1 MKKNIFRFV
10 AIMMAG
16 ACLCIACGEKDGP
29 QKPVGPKDDEGNENK
44 PKAEAPAIKLD
55 AQFEDWDAITAEVA
69 KDNDYVAMYT
79 SEDVEDPIQ
88 VMKITNDADNVY
100 FYIEWNSTGLPQNA
114 SCSEWGDS
122 WNGTPEAGYK
132 TPSADRPDDETF
144 RETVFL
150 FIDPDGNDRTGFYTF
165 EDAKTHEPTIPGL
178 GCEMG
183 VCWFAFYNYETK
195 KVSMAWNQ
203 NNVGPSNRGTV
214 VYNEDGERTD
224 YVIDGPYDY
233 TGDFFLSWPDK
244 ADADGVNPP
253 IPLWGWLN
261 DANDGAGDN
270 IAPSKTNWF
279 PAEAVGTVAK
289 LEFAIEKKDITKLPD
304 DAEEIAVGI
313 EVKWGSIDQPVG
325 PLRISYVE

>member
-10 AIMMAG
+10 AIVMAG

-29 QKPVGPKDDEGNENK
+29 LKPVGPNGDGGDGGNKEAN
-44 PKAEAPAIKLD
+44 APAITLD
-55 AQFEDWDAITAEVA
+55 GQFADWDAVTAEVA
-69 KDNDYVAMYT
+69 KDNDYAAVYT
-79 SEDVEDPIQ
+79 STDADDPIQ

-100 FYIEWNSTGLPQNA
+100 FYIEWNTAGLPQNA

-122 WNGTPEAGYK
+122 WNGTPELGYK
-132 TPSADRPDDETF
+132 TPDAAHPDDDTF

-165 EDAKTHEPTIPGL
+165 DDGEGEPTIPGL

-203 NNVGPSNRGTV
+203 NNVGPWMTGTV
-214 VYNEDGERTD
+214 EYNADGERIA
-224 YVIDGPYDY
+224 YNQVGVYDY
-233 TGDFFLSWPDK
+233 NGTFFLEWPDEGEE
-244 ADADGVNPP
+244 AAM
-253 IPLWGWLN
+253 PLWGWLN

-289 LEFAIEKKDITKLPD
+289 LEFCIEKKDITKLPD
-304 DAEEIAVGI
+304 DAEELAVGI
-313 EVKWGSIDQPVG
+313 EVNWGSVDQPVG
-325 PLRISYVE
+325 PLRISYVD

>member
-1 MKKNIFRFV
+1 MKKIFRLAALV
-10 AIMMAG
+10 MAG
-16 ACLCIACGEKDGP
+16 SLLFMACGKDDP
-29 QKPVGPKDDEGNENK
+29 KKPVGPNGDGGDGGNKEAN
-44 PKAEAPAIKLD
+44 APAITHD
-55 AQFEDWDAITAEVA
+55 GQFADWDAVTAEVA
-69 KDNDYVAMYT
+69 KDNDYAAVYT
-79 SEDVEDPIQ
+79 STDADDPIQ

-100 FYIEWNSTGLPQNA
+100 FYIEWNTAGLPQNA

-122 WNGTPEAGYK
+122 WNGTPELGY
-132 TPSADRPDDETF
+132 TNPDAAHPDDDTF

-165 EDAKTHEPTIPGL
+165 NDGEDEPTIPGL

-203 NNVGPSNRGTV
+203 NNIGPYMTGTV
-214 VYNEDGERTD
+214 EYNADGERTN
-224 YVIDGPYDY
+224 YITNGVYDY
-233 TGDFFLSWPDK
+233 NGTFFLDWPDEGEN
-244 ADADGVNPP
+244 AAL
-253 IPLWGWLN
+253 PLWGWLN

-289 LEFAIEKKDITKLPD
+289 LEFAVEKKDITKLPD
-304 DAEEIAVGI
+304 DAEELAVGI
-313 EVKWGSIDQPVG
+313 EVKWGTIDQPVG
-325 PLRISYVE
+325 PLRISYVD

>member
-1 MKKNIFRFV
+1 MKKIFRLAALV
-10 AIMMAG
+10 MAG
-16 ACLCIACGEKDGP
+16 SLLFIACGKDDP
-29 QKPVGPKDDEGNENK
+29 KKPVGPNGDDEGKEQK
-44 PKAEAPAIKLD
+44 ADAPKIALD
-55 AQFEDWDAITAEVA
+55 GAFADWDAITEEVA
-69 KDNDYVAMYT
+69 KSNDYVAMYK
-79 SEDVEDPIQ
+79 SDDVDDPIQ
-88 VMKITNDADNVY
+88 VMKITGDADNIY
-100 FYIEWNSTGLPQNA
+100 FYIEWNSAGLPQNA

-132 TPSADRPDDETF
+132 NPTNPDDDTF

-165 EDAKTHEPTIPGL
+165 DNGEGEPTIPGL

-203 NNVGPSNRGTV
+203 NNIGPYMTGTV
-214 VYNEDGERTD
+214 EYNADGERTA
-224 YVIDGPYDY
+224 YNQTGVYDY
-233 TGDFFLSWPDK
+233 TGTFFLSWPDSGDN
-244 ADADGVNPP
+244 AAL
-253 IPLWGWLN
+253 PLWGWLN

-289 LEFAIEKKDITKLPD
+289 LEFAVEKKDITNLPD
-304 DAEEIAVGI
+304 EAEEIAIGV
-313 EVKWGSIDQPVG
+313 EVQWGAYDQPVG
-325 PLRISYVE
+325 PLRISYVD

>member
-10 AIMMAG
+10 AIVMAG

-29 QKPVGPKDDEGNENK
+29 LKPVGPNGDGGDGGNKEAN
-44 PKAEAPAIKLD
+44 APAITLD
-55 AQFEDWDAITAEVA
+55 GQFADWDAVTAEVA
-69 KDNDYVAMYT
+69 KDNDYAAVYT
-79 SEDVEDPIQ
+79 STDADDPIQ

-100 FYIEWNSTGLPQNA
+100 FYIEWNTAGLPQNA

-122 WNGTPEAGYK
+122 WNGTPELGYK
-132 TPSADRPDDETF
+132 TPDAAHPDDDTF

-165 EDAKTHEPTIPGL
+165 DDGEGEPTIPGL

-203 NNVGPSNRGTV
+203 NNVGPWMTGTV
-214 VYNEDGERTD
+214 EYNADGERTN
-224 YVIDGPYDY
+224 YLTTGVYDY
-233 TGDFFLSWPDK
+233 TGTFFLSWPDEGEN
-244 ADADGVNPP
+244 AAL
-253 IPLWGWLN
+253 PLWGWLN

-289 LEFAIEKKDITKLPD
+289 LEFCIEKKDITKLPD
-304 DAEEIAVGI
+304 DAEELAVGI
-313 EVKWGSIDQPVG
+313 EVNWGSVDQPVG
-325 PLRISYVE
+325 PLRISYVD